1 MERGEPSIITQVSG
15 GMTTGTQWCS
25 RTHQYTGRRVSTR
38 TFTTVYTV
46 FFLFANVCAR
56 AVHAQQPKAEAANLL
71 SLLLSVSLP
80 LFLSF
85 SLTHSHTVCIVSLC
99 RRAVIPLARS
109 VLCATS
115 SSVLRVCAAYRVE
128 CFACSDQIP
137 HTHSHT
143 YSHPPMLVW
152 AQMQG
157 EGVERGRIL

>member
-15 GMTTGTQWCS
+15 GMTTSTQWCS

-38 TFTTVYTV
+38 TFTTV

-80 LFLSF
+80 LSLSF

-137 HTHSHT
+137 HSLTLIPTATH
-143 YSHPPMLVW
+143 PCW
-152 AQMQG
+152 CG
-157 EGVERGRIL
+157 RKCRGRV